1 MRLDRRL
8 ALKLFAAPAMSA
20 LPLPARAQQYPAKPI
35 RIIVPYPAGGPYD
48 GVARIVAQW
57 IGARLGWSIV
67 MDNRTGAVGT
77 IGIMA
82 ARQAAADGTTLVVV
96 TSSTHGSTP
105 ALKRSL
111 PYDPL
116 KDFVPIA
123 LMGDAALVLLV
134 REELP
139 VHSVA
144 ELVQMMRDKPGQL
157 NYSTGGYGSQHHLAT
172 VTLFQRAGLPQ
183 NAAVHVPFAGLAPA
197 LMSLLAGNV
206 QFMTSSTG
214 AATQHIASGKLRALA
229 TTSLRRSS
237 ATAQR
242 ADDGGGRIPRLS
254 DLRLVRPGGAG
265 RHARRHRDA
274 LERAHERGP
283 ARPQGARADL
293 RPRLRRPRRHDPR
306 VRRVRRLG
314 DAPLQEARRGH
325 GLVGGLSWCGAR
337 YDGDG

>member
-8 ALKLFAAPAMSA
+8 ALKLLAAPAMSA

-57 IGARLGWSIV
+57 ISARLGWSIV

-214 AATQHIASGKLRALA
+214 AATQHIASGKLRPLA
-229 TTSLRRSS
+229 TTSLQRSS
-237 ATAQR
+237 RLPNVPTMAEAGFPDFQISAWCGLAAPAGTPDAIVTRWNELTNEALRDPKAREQISALDYDVR
-242 ADDGGGRIPRLS
+242 GGTTREFAEFVGS
-254 DLRLVRPGGAG
+254 EM
-265 RHARRHRDA
+265 RRYKKLAEDM
-274 LERAHERGP
+274 
-283 ARPQGARADL
+283 
-293 RPRLRRPRRHDPR
+293 
-306 VRRVRRLG
+306 
-314 DAPLQEARRGH
+314 
-325 GLVGGLSWCGAR
+325 GLSE
-337 YDGDG
+337 D